1 MFDVYSCLQ
10 LEYYK
15 QEKVNDFVQILETA
29 WTEANLEYSNHEK
42 DQVTSLNN
50 I

>member
-1 MFDVYSCLQ
+1 MLISVLFQ

-29 WTEANLEYSNHEK
+29 RTEANLEYANHEK
-42 DQVTSLNN
+42 DQVCQYK
-50 I
+50 